1 MAQWTNIDPNTL
13 LPGDPWTSAKA
24 QASFENPEAIAE
36 GAPGAPRNLI
46 TSLERLSPGTQVRKL
61 DNRTLS
67 LTSSIDRRYDT
78 GFIQYGSISANFE
91 YRRTG
96 TGDSPD
102 VFLRRLRGNSV
113 ATILSLTASNT
124 SFLTTADQTFDVIP
138 GDTIY
143 LERGLGA
150 TVQIRNFQLLT
161 GGETWW
167 PGTPYTYAVNIPSET

>member
-24 QASFENPEAIAE
+24 QAAFENVEAVAE

-46 TSLERLSPGTQVRKL
+46 TSLERLSPGTQVRKR
-61 DNRTLS
+61 DERTLALNS
-67 LTSSIDRRYDT
+67 TSDRTCDT
-78 GFIQYGSISANFE
+78 GFIQYGSISVNFE

-96 TGDSPD
+96 EGGSPD

-113 ATILSLTASNT
+113 ATIFSVTASNT
-124 SFLTTADQTFDVIP
+124 SFFTTANHTFDVIP

-143 LERGLGA
+143 LERGAGA
-150 TVQIRNFQLLT
+150 VVQIRNFQLLT
-161 GGETWW
+161 GGATWW